1 MFNITDIS
9 SLFRLNG
16 SSYLRKNA
24 TAVSSLEQ
32 NVVTKPIFGAIAT
45 LSFLGNLLLCVVIS
59 RKRSMLKQPYNV
71 LILNLAVTDMLTG
84 KFHFILLIFLSVV
97 TKTDRPRVAVQFAI
111 SIGAS

>member
-1 MFNITDIS
+1 MFNITYIS

-24 TAVSSLEQ
+24 TVSSLEQ

-84 KFHFILLIFLSVV
+84 KFHFILLVLLSVV
-97 TKTDRPRVAVQFAI
+97 TKTDSPRVAMQFAI